1 MTARKPPAAAA
12 AASARHRLLIVDDHP
27 MMREGL
33 AQLINHDPGLTVC
46 GEAGSGRE
54 ALELVSKLKPSLV
67 LADIS
72 LPDTNGLEMVKNIH
86 AQFPR
91 LPVLV
96 ISMHDEAMYA
106 ERVLRAGAQGY
117 ITKQEATRDILLA
130 IRRVLAEIGRAHV

>member
-67 LADIS
+67 LAERGARSQFAVADLTRLAQEPNPSIRTAAENALAKIS
-72 LPDTNGLEMVKNIH
+72 NTPANPSQSPLSAPQKSID
-86 AQFPR
+86 
-91 LPVLV
+91 
-96 ISMHDEAMYA
+96 
-106 ERVLRAGAQGY
+106 
-117 ITKQEATRDILLA
+117 
-130 IRRVLAEIGRAHV
+130 